1 MTLSLSVSLKPF
13 QTCELSINLVV
24 GVAIIVTVTW
34 APPPPPNACS
44 RLDLAWMCSG
54 IAETSPT
61 ATAGAAAKSSKSDA
75 AVNESPNS
83 ESSKPAVSAVV
94 ANENSWPNED
104 GSVGANAAN
113 AGANETGASTSDD
126 VEGVS
131 NAMNDVVFSV
141 DDGKAPSEPVAS
153 SADGAKAS
161 SSTEVVGAVVKLTG
175 TSKAESNADEA
186 AKDSARE
193 KGSILALVG
202 VF

>member
-1 MTLSLSVSLKPF
+1 
-13 QTCELSINLVV
+13 
-24 GVAIIVTVTW
+24 
-34 APPPPPNACS
+34 
-44 RLDLAWMCSG
+44 
-54 IAETSPT
+54 
-61 ATAGAAAKSSKSDA
+61 
-75 AVNESPNS
+75 
-83 ESSKPAVSAVV
+83 
-94 ANENSWPNED
+94 
-104 GSVGANAAN
+104 
-113 AGANETGASTSDD
+113 
-126 VEGVS
+126 
-131 NAMNDVVFSV
+131 MNDVVFSV